1 VSAVLSQ
8 SQNFYWR
15 RGEIRGAFFF
25 AAIPLQPND
34 TFTVYRKSQTSHG
47 AQVRC
52 GAQVCWS
59 A

>member
-1 VSAVLSQ
+1 VSAVLSL

-34 TFTVYRKSQTSHG
+34 TFTVHRKSQTSHG
-47 AQVRC
+47 AQVC
-52 GAQVCWS
+52 WGA
-59 A
+59 